1 MGEEY
6 IVKYIISENE
16 ESGIIQ
22 TYENDDDVE
31 IVLKIGDI
39 SITKQADTFFEALI
53 EIRKELEAKGIKLL
67 CKGCSRNVYP
77 SAMILDMGSGR
88 KAYTLTMGEQA
99 KMNSLVDIFEPCQI
113 EEYATV
119 EEQYNFFNKWI
130 NSDGRKR

>member
-1 MGEEY
+1 MGEEN
-6 IVKYIISENE
+6 IVKYIISEKV

-119 EEQYNFFNKWI
+119 EEQYIFFNKWF
-130 NSDGRKR
+130 NSVGRKR